1 MTIFKYIR
9 YFLTT
14 IQLFST
20 VAIVIVLMFLFN
32 KSNHKI
38 RRVWGAIQLK
48 LLGIKL
54 EIEGTPDENAD
65 LLVLNHQSMLDI
77 IIFEAISN
85 RNIAWIA
92 KKEIAKIPFFG
103 LVLKLPKMIIVDRE
117 NKAGLAKLLK
127 ETKIKKF
134 EEKRPVAIFP
144 EGTRSKG
151 ARLLKFKSGAKLIAQ
166 KHNMLVQP
174 IILINTRNLMDSQ
187 GFKAQSGVVKVIYLP
202 AIQAQKNSTWF
213 EDTEKLM
220 NDTFNH
226 NR

>member
-1 MTIFKYIR
+1 MTLFKYIR

-20 VAIVIVLMFLFN
+20 VTIVIILMFLFN

-38 RRVWGAIQLK
+38 RRAWGAIQLK
-48 LLGIKL
+48 ILGIKL
-54 EIEGTPDENAD
+54 EIEGKPDENAD
-65 LLVLNHQSMLDI
+65 LIVLNHQSMLDI
-77 IIFEAISN
+77 IIFEAIAK

-151 ARLLKFKSGAKLIAQ
+151 TRLLKFKSGAKLIAQ

-174 IILINTRNLMDSQ
+174 IVLINTRNLMDSQ

-226 NR
+226 HR